1 MQGIPLWSQASFP
14 HSLAPQKN
22 SKRCRIKLINKLQYK
37 LVKLN
42 TKESIKKL
50 AQHPAISKPLVAYSK
65 KEYATMLFVFRETL
79 AGFARHNV
87 LGLSAS
93 LSFYALFA
101 LIPLVLLIFYLLSHL
116 VFSSDYAIVK
126 LAILT
131 SNIMPDFSGK
141 IMTEVYNASNSKAA
155 WGAVGLF
162 ILLWTIT
169 PLARA
174 MRSSFCHIS
183 SITET
188 PSFFKGKLKDI
199 ISVLGILILFFAFTA
214 AGFVVEEVVK
224 FLAIHLPKNILS
236 FISGSITLAITTSL
250 IALFYKMF
258 FPMRVAVRHIFIGA
272 FLTALLWVLMRPA
285 FGLFLTINQNFGA
298 VFGSMKNMFV
308 SITWLYVNFAVFLLG
323 SVLIATL
330 RKQDVLLLKGLFD
343 GVQDKD
349 NYIEA
354 LLQRYG
360 LTLHKDEHVFEIGN
374 TDRSLYYLVSGEVLL
389 TNNNEVLRKINAGN
403 YFGET
408 ASLTEQPTTTNA
420 IVASTEARIIVIHAE
435 HIDAM
440 LVDSPEVA
448 MRLLKQLAARL
459 EKRTH

>member
-1 MQGIPLWSQASFP
+1 
-14 HSLAPQKN
+14 LA
-22 SKRCRIKLINKLQYK
+22 
-37 LVKLN
+37 KLN

-65 KEYATMLFVFRETL
+65 KEYATLLFVFREMLT
-79 AGFARHNV
+79 GFAKHNV

-101 LIPLVLLIFYLLSHL
+101 LIPLILLIFYLLSHL

-131 SNIMPDFSGK
+131 SNIVPDFSGN
-141 IMTEVYNASNSKAA
+141 IMSEVYKASNSKAA
-155 WGAVGLF
+155 WGALGLF
-162 ILLWTIT
+162 LLLWTIT

-174 MRSSFCHIS
+174 MRSSFYNIS
-183 SITET
+183 SMAEK
-188 PSFFKGKLKDI
+188 PSFFKNKLTDI
-199 ISVLGILILFFAFTA
+199 ISVLGILMLFFAFTA
-214 AGFVVEEVVK
+214 AGFVVEEIVK
-224 FLAIHLPKNILS
+224 FLATHLPENLLS
-236 FISGSITLAITTSL
+236 FVGGSITLAITTSL

-258 FPMRVAVRHIFIGA
+258 FPMRVATRHIFIGA
-272 FLTALLWVLMRPA
+272 LLTAILWVLMRPA
-285 FGLFLTINQNFGA
+285 FGLFLSLNQNFGA

-330 RKQDVLLLKGLFD
+330 RKQDALLLKGLFD
-343 GVQDKD
+343 NVPDKH

-354 LLQRYG
+354 LMLRYG
-360 LTLHKDEHVFEIGN
+360 ITLHQDEHVFEIGN
-374 TDRSLYYLVSGEVLL
+374 SDRSLYYLVSGEVHL
-389 TNNNEVLRKINAGN
+389 TNTHTTIRKIFAGN

-420 IVASTEARIIVIHAE
+420 IVASEEARIIVIHAE
-435 HIDAM
+435 NIDAM
-440 LVDSPEVA
+440 LTDNPNVA
-448 MRLLKQLAARL
+448 MHLLKQLAARL
-459 EKRTH
+459 ENNSY

>member
-1 MQGIPLWSQASFP
+1 VA
-14 HSLAPQKN
+14 
-22 SKRCRIKLINKLQYK
+22 
-37 LVKLN
+37 KLN
-42 TKESIKKL
+42 TKENIKKL
-50 AQHPAISKPLVAYSK
+50 TQHPAISKPLVAYSK
-65 KEYATMLFVFRETL
+65 KEYATLVFVFRETL
-79 AGFARHNV
+79 AGFTKHNI

-141 IMTEVYNASNSKAA
+141 IMVEVYKASNSKAA
-155 WGAVGLF
+155 WGALGLF
-162 ILLWTIT
+162 VLLWTIT

-174 MRSSFCHIS
+174 MRSSFYSIS
-183 SITET
+183 SMIEQ

-199 ISVLGILILFFAFTA
+199 LSVLGILLLFFAFTA
-214 AGFVVEEVVK
+214 AGFVVEEIVK
-224 FLAIHLPKNILS
+224 FLATHLPKNILS
-236 FISGSITLAITTSL
+236 FVGGGITLAVTTSL
-250 IALFYKMF
+250 IAIFYKMF
-258 FPMRVAVRHIFIGA
+258 FPMRVAMRHIFTGA
-272 FLTALLWVLMRPA
+272 LLTAVLWVLMRPA

-330 RKQDVLLLKGLFD
+330 RKQDALLLRGLFD
-343 GVQDKD
+343 DAPDKD

-354 LLQRYG
+354 LMLRYG
-360 LTLHKDEHVFEIGN
+360 LTLQKGESVFEVGN
-374 TDRSLYYLVSGEVLL
+374 TERSLYYLVSGEVHL
-389 TNNNEVLRKINAGN
+389 TKNHQILRKINTEN

-420 IVASTEARIIVIHAE
+420 IVASDEARIIVIHAE
-435 HIDAM
+435 NIDAM
-440 LVDSPEVA
+440 LTDNPKVA

-459 EKRTH
+459 EKSNY

>member
-1 MQGIPLWSQASFP
+1 MAKF
-14 HSLAPQKN
+14 
-22 SKRCRIKLINKLQYK
+22 NK
-37 LVKLN
+37 
-42 TKESIKKL
+42 ERIKKL
-50 AQHPAISKPLVAYSK
+50 VLHPMINKPLAAYSK
-65 KEYATMLFVFRETL
+65 KEYATLLFVFRETL
-79 AGFARHNV
+79 SGFAKHNI

-141 IMTEVYNASNSKAA
+141 IMSEVYKASNSKAA
-155 WGAVGLF
+155 WGALGLL

-174 MRSSFCHIS
+174 MRSSFYNIS
-183 SITET
+183 SIIEQ
-188 PSFFKGKLKDI
+188 PSFLKGKLKDI
-199 ISVLGILILFFAFTA
+199 ISVLGILLLFFTFTA
-214 AGFVVEEVVK
+214 AGFVVEEIVRY
-224 FLAIHLPKNILS
+224 LAIHLPADILS
-236 FISGSITLAITTSL
+236 FVGGSITLAITTSL
-250 IALFYKMF
+250 IAVFYKMF
-258 FPMRVAVRHIFIGA
+258 FPMWVALRHIFIGA
-272 FLTALLWVLMRPA
+272 LLTTLLWLAMRPA
-285 FGLFLTINQNFGA
+285 FGLFLSINPDFGA

-330 RKQDVLLLKGLFD
+330 RKQDALLLRGLFD
-343 GVQDKD
+343 DLPDKE

-354 LLQRYG
+354 LMQRYG
-360 LTLHKDEHVFEIGN
+360 TTMQQHEHIFEIGN
-374 TDRSLYYLVSGEVLL
+374 TDRSLYYLVSGEIHLI
-389 TNNNEVLRKINAGN
+389 NEDGILRKISAGN

-420 IVASTEARIIVIHAE
+420 MVVSSEAQIIVIQAE
-435 HIDAM
+435 NIDAM
-440 LVDSPEVA
+440 LTDNPRIA

-459 EKRTH
+459 EKNHT

>member
-1 MQGIPLWSQASFP
+1 VA
-14 HSLAPQKN
+14 
-22 SKRCRIKLINKLQYK
+22 
-37 LVKLN
+37 KLN

-50 AQHPAISKPLVAYSK
+50 TQHPAISKPLVAYSK
-65 KEYATMLFVFRETL
+65 KEYATLVFVFRETL
-79 AGFARHNV
+79 AGFTKHNI

-141 IMTEVYNASNSKAA
+141 IMVEVYKASNSKAA
-155 WGAVGLF
+155 WGALGLF
-162 ILLWTIT
+162 VLLWTIT

-174 MRSSFCHIS
+174 MRSSFYSIS
-183 SITET
+183 SMIEQ

-199 ISVLGILILFFAFTA
+199 LSVLGILLLFFAFTA
-214 AGFVVEEVVK
+214 AGFVVEEIVK
-224 FLAIHLPKNILS
+224 FLATHLPKNILS
-236 FISGSITLAITTSL
+236 FVGGGITLAVTTSL
-250 IALFYKMF
+250 IAIFYKMF
-258 FPMRVAVRHIFIGA
+258 FPMRVAMRHIFTGA
-272 FLTALLWVLMRPA
+272 LLTAVLWVLMRPA

-330 RKQDVLLLKGLFD
+330 RKQDALLLRGLFD
-343 GVQDKD
+343 DAPDKD

-354 LLQRYG
+354 LMLRYG
-360 LTLHKDEHVFEIGN
+360 LTLQKGESVFEVGN
-374 TDRSLYYLVSGEVLL
+374 TERSLYYLVSGEVHL
-389 TNNNEVLRKINAGN
+389 TKNHQILRKINTGN

-420 IVASTEARIIVIHAE
+420 IVASDEARIIIIHAE
-435 HIDAM
+435 NIDAM
-440 LVDSPEVA
+440 LTDNPKVA

-459 EKRTH
+459 EKSNY